1 MDDRVILRLDLRRQ
15 FGVRNETI
23 RAWIKTGKLPP
34 LDVNITRRIQ
44 GWRLSTLREHGIN
57 IV

>member
-1 MDDRVILRLDLRRQ
+1 MNDRVIMRLDLRRQ
-15 FGVRNETI
+15 FGVCNETI